1 MEIWI
6 PENFAPYATPTA
18 QWEFGTAAISP
29 AHLVP
34 WWFESEIISMKSSY
48 ILLVPGYMYCKKYIN
63 DTFIPKGINSSD
75 LWCVIQILFRHPL
88 VL

>member
-1 MEIWI
+1 MQIWI

-48 ILLVPGYMYCKKYIN
+48 ILLV
-63 DTFIPKGINSSD
+63 
-75 LWCVIQILFRHPL
+75 H

>member
-1 MEIWI
+1 MQIWI

-48 ILLVPGYMYCKKYIN
+48 II
-63 DTFIPKGINSSD
+63 
-75 LWCVIQILFRHPL
+75 L
-88 VL
+88 VLKKVYQRTHIYLRVLILLIYGVSHKYYSDTHWYFKL